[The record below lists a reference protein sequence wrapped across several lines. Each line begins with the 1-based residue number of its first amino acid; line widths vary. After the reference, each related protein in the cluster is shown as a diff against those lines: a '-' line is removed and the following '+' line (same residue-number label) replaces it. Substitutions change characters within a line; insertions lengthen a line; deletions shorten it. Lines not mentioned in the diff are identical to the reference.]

1 MVSLEIIRVQGKI
14 LQTEEI
20 VLMRLGIY
28 IQIHI
33 CMLQQITI
41 KEAMNLKEIIYGREE
56 RKRVHDVIIL

>member
-14 LQTEEI
+14 LQIEEI
-20 VLMRLGIY
+20 VLMHLGIY

>member
-14 LQTEEI
+14 LQIEEI
-20 VLMRLGIY
+20 VLMHLGIY

-33 CMLQQITI
+33 YMLQQITI
-41 KEAMNLKEIIYGREE
+41 KEAMNLKEIIYGRVE

>member
-1 MVSLEIIRVQGKI
+1 MH
-14 LQTEEI
+14 
-20 VLMRLGIY
+20 LGIY
-28 IQIHI
+28 IQVHI